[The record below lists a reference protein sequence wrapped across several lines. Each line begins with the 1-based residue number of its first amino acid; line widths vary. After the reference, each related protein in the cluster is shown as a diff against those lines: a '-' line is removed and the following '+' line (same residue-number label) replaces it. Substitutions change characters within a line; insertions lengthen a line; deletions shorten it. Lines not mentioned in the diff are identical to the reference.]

1 MGIRGI
7 FLNLLIISGLTAAS
21 AHAEKLTIAAA
32 ADLKF
37 AMDEIVTGFKNRHK
51 GHTLEVVYGSSG
63 KFHTQIRQGAPY
75 DLFFSADSSYPLE
88 LARQGHAASEVTP
101 YAVGRIVLWSAAL
114 DATKMTLASLADSKV
129 TRIAIA
135 NPKHAPYG
143 KRAEEALT
151 AAGLWEKVQPKL
163 VFGENISQ
171 AAQYVQSGNAQAGII
186 ALSLALS
193 PELSKRGGYYLIPDT
208 MHKPLEQGFIITR
221 QGAGKPL
228 AKQFADYMGS
238 KQARGVMTRYGFV
251 LPGEKAGE
259 NVPDR

>member
-37 AMDEIVTGFKNRHK
+37 AMDEIVTGFKNLHK

-114 DATKMTLASLADSKV
+114 DATKMTLASLADPKV

-135 NPKHAPYG
+135 NPNI
-143 KRAEEALT
+143 
-151 AAGLWEKVQPKL
+151 
-163 VFGENISQ
+163 NISITQPVQ
-171 AAQYVQSGNAQAGII
+171 AVMGFFCQIGNNFHRINLLHQV
-186 ALSLALS
+186 
-193 PELSKRGGYYLIPDT
+193 T
-208 MHKPLEQGFIITR
+208 
-221 QGAGKPL
+221 
-228 AKQFADYMGS
+228 
-238 KQARGVMTRYGFV
+238 
-251 LPGEKAGE
+251 
-259 NVPDR
+259 